1 MGATK
6 PLEYYR
12 ISFSLLASASKADL
26 AYRLPSRPHSANGV
40 RLLAGIKLSRTG
52 RCHGRRNKVLT
63 TFVLLIMNWRVISP
77 DGRPGG
83 ISLKT
88 GNVVLI
94 FATHRIAITILQDI
108 FFLSYANSYQ

>member
-40 RLLAGIKLSRTG
+40 RLSAGIKLSRTG

-63 TFVLLIMNWRVISP
+63 TFILLIMNWRVISP

-94 FATHRIAITILQDI
+94 FATHRIAITILRDI
-108 FFLSYANSYQ
+108 FFLSYVNSYQ